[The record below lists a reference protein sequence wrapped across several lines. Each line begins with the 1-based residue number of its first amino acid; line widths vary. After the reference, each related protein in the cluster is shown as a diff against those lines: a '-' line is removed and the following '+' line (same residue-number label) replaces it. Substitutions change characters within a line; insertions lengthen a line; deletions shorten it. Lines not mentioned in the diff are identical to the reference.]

1 MRKSLSLTAAAVLA
15 ISILIAPAT
24 AGIKHRPNNQGAGA
38 SQGIILQ
45 NHAKNRQLPPNPCKN
60 KTACQ

>member
-1 MRKSLSLTAAAVLA
+1 MSKCLVLA
-15 ISILIAPAT
+15 ASSILAMSMLIAPAT

-60 KTACQ
+60 KSTCQ